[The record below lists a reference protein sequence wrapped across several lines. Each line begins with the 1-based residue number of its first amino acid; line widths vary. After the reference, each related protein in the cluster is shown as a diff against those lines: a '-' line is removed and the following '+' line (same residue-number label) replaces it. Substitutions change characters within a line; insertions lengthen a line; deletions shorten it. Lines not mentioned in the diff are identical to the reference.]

1 MTPALIEL
9 ATRNVRSGAASDVWL
24 PISSLREQLHAL
36 AEEPR
41 FARARRAVQHEVP
54 LFTCELQSELLNVTL
69 PFTEDPDVWQKVW
82 GATSLLLE
90 EDALFVLPGHLGEGV
105 SKGTALTSVLAK
117 GDGAIPVQ
125 TPRRLEH
132 VLHCG

>member
-1 MTPALIEL
+1 MHW
-9 ATRNVRSGAASDVWL
+9 RRSQDLPEPGGPYSMKFPFLRVSCRASC
-24 PISSLREQLHAL
+24 STSH
-36 AEEPR
+36 
-41 FARARRAVQHEVP
+41 
-54 LFTCELQSELLNVTL
+54 S